1 MKRVFIKTFGCQ
13 MNVHDS
19 EVMAGLLIEG
29 GYGITEDL
37 PEADVVLLNTC
48 CIRQKAEEKVYSQLG
63 VLKGFKRRRPH
74 LVIGVGGC
82 MAQLEGRR
90 LLERAP
96 VVDFVFGT
104 HKVFELPD
112 ILDRAIAARG
122 EPRLRREGS
131 KIISI
136 EEGGSLWGG
145 VKPRRKSKI
154 SAYVTIMR
162 GCDNSCSYCIVPY
175 VRGRQKSRP
184 SQEIVE
190 EIEDLNSRGYKE
202 VTLLGQNVNSYKS
215 QLDFADLLREVNEIK
230 GIERIRYISSHPRD
244 MTDKLIKVLP
254 ELSKVCEHIHLP
266 VQSGSNRVLSR
277 MNRGYTRES
286 YLKIVAKLR
295 KLIPHISIT
304 TDIIVGFPGESE
316 ADFAD
321 TMSLMEEVVF
331 DGAFVFRYS
340 PRSGTR
346 AASMPEQ
353 VLDEIKIGRIKK
365 IIEIQAG
372 ITRQAN
378 ERLIGKTLK
387 VLVEGPSKP
396 DPRRLAGRSRSNKV
410 VVFEGPSD
418 LVGMLV
424 PVRVAKAHTWAL
436 EGEIPVN
443 GNHLPNDEE
452 CCIMQETRRIKGGM
466 G

>member
-1 MKRVFIKTFGCQ
+1 MSQKQSTYKENRRKVFIKTYGCQ
-13 MNVHDS
+13 MNVYDS

-63 VLKGFKRRRPH
+63 VLKGFKSRRPH

-104 HKVFELPD
+104 HRVFELPD
-112 ILDRAIAARG
+112 ILDRAI
-122 EPRLRREGS
+122 EGS

-154 SAYVTIMR
+154 SAYVAIMR

-175 VRGRQKSRP
+175 ARGRQKSRP

-190 EIEDLNSRGYKE
+190 EIEDLSSRGYKE
-202 VTLLGQNVNSYKS
+202 VTVLGQNVNSYKS
-215 QLDFADLLREVNEIK
+215 QIDFADLLREVDEIK

-244 MTDKLIKVLP
+244 MTDKLIEVLP
-254 ELSKVCEHIHLP
+254 ELSRACEHIHLP

-321 TMSLMEEVVF
+321 TMSLVEEVVF

-340 PRSGTR
+340 PRRGTR

-353 VLDEIKIGRIKK
+353 ILDEIKIGRLKK
-365 IIEIQAG
+365 VIELQAG
-372 ITRQAN
+372 ITRRVN
-378 ERLIGKTLK
+378 ERLVGKTLK

-410 VVFEGPSD
+410 VVFEGPLD

-424 PVRVAKAHTWAL
+424 PVRITKAHTWAL
-436 EGEIPVN
+436 VGEV
-443 GNHLPNDEE
+443 
-452 CCIMQETRRIKGGM
+452 GGLSKM
-466 G
+466 FVKR